1 MVSSG
6 RDPMPGAGGERELD
20 MKKVLRIME
29 ILCWVS
35 GALLFAL
42 YFGLRFDGEIERQQ
56 AIAEFKA
63 AALSVPRTRVS
74 PVPEKH
80 SNEPVSLTYAAP
92 DKTDW
97 SKSRIQRFRSANSDR
112 AQKTGLPV
120 AILEIPRIGLEVP
133 VYTIPSER
141 NLNRGAALVAG
152 TAAPDTVGNTAIAAH
167 RDGYFRALEH
177 ITLGDILTVR
187 TLSENR
193 RYKVVW
199 TRVVKPTDV
208 SVLRQIKVP
217 SVTLITCYPFYF
229 VGSAPSRF
237 IVRAVEVD

>member
-1 MVSSG
+1 MVFSG
-6 RDPMPGAGGERELD
+6 RDSMTGAGGERELD
-20 MKKVLRIME
+20 MKKFLRIME

-35 GALLFAL
+35 GASLVVV

-63 AALSVPRTRVS
+63 AAVSVPQTRVS
-74 PVPEKH
+74 PVPAKH
-80 SNEPVSLTYAAP
+80 SNEPVPLTYAAP

-97 SKSRIQRFRSANSDR
+97 SKSRIQRFHSANSDQT
-112 AQKTGLPV
+112 QKTGLPV

-152 TAAPDTVGNTAIAAH
+152 TAAPDTGGNTAIAAH

-177 ITLGDILTVR
+177 IALGDILTVR
-187 TLSENR
+187 TLRKDR

-199 TRVVKPTDV
+199 TRIVKPTDI
-208 SVLRQIKVP
+208 SVLRQVAVP
-217 SVTLITCYPFYF
+217 SITLITCYPFYF
-229 VGSAPSRF
+229 VGNAPKRF
-237 IVRAVEVD
+237 IVRAVVVN